1 MLEKAGCE
9 KEIFF
14 YLSWK
19 LSMLLISIS
28 AILNNILLFI
38 DAESLIQ
45 YGGLFIVCL
54 VVYGTTGLF
63 FCFFLPS
70 GAVLFT
76 AGVFAATGGLQQ
88 DFLTICGMLILS
100 SVLGSLTGYGF
111 GWQTGQ
117 VLYRR
122 GDSRF
127 FKRQHL
133 IAAEAFYKKHGW
145 LALTAGYFLPIIRTF
160 APVVAGMIRLN
171 FRRFVI
177 MIIGGSVIWIFS
189 FVYAGWFIGSRPFLK
204 PWLKYI
210 VIGFILTVTVPLFVR
225 IYKEIRKSGARK

>member
-1 MLEKAGCE
+1 MLT
-9 KEIFF
+9 IN
-14 YLSWK
+14 
-19 LSMLLISIS
+19 ISC
-28 AILNNILLFI
+28 ILNNILLFI
-38 DAESLIQ
+38 DAESLIR
-45 YGGLFIVCL
+45 YGGLLMLCL

-88 DFLTICGMLILS
+88 NALTVCLMLILS

-111 GWQTGQ
+111 GWQAGQ
-117 VLYRR
+117 LLYGRR
-122 GDSRF
+122 DSRF

-145 LALTAGYFLPIIRTF
+145 LAFTGGYFLPIIRTF

-171 FRRFVI
+171 FRRFVL
-177 MIIGGSVIWIFS
+177 MVIGGSVLWIFS

-204 PWLKYI
+204 PGLKYI
-210 VIGFILTVTVPLFVR
+210 VIGFIVTVTIPLFAR
-225 IYKEIRKSGARK
+225 IIKEIRKSGIRK